1 MGSGYGS
8 RRKGNVF
15 FLVKYLFIV
24 FNVLVWLLGFGVL
37 TVGIWM
43 HLNRGPYVTLL
54 PNSSFL
60 SATTL
65 TIAAG
70 VIIFVV
76 GFCGCVGA
84 MMESQ
89 CMLVVYF
96 IFVLVIFGLEVTAT
110 ALGLTYKYKVQTFI
124 RQEVLL
130 SIKQDYD
137 PQLADSQNKGVV
149 AVVDNIQ
156 TDLECCGVDNLTDWF
171 YIPAWPDKANVPM
184 SCCVNPSQGCG
195 EASSDAPWHTRGCMK
210 EVEYWFMT
218 RMYTMG
224 ILALSVAVIQ
234 VLAMAAAIGMFCC
247 LRKDK
252 FSL

>member
-1 MGSGYGS
+1 
-8 RRKGNVF
+8 
-15 FLVKYLFIV
+15 
-24 FNVLVWLLGFGVL
+24 
-37 TVGIWM
+37 M

-54 PNSSFL
+54 PNSSYL

-70 VIIFVV
+70 AIIFIV

-110 ALGLTYKYKVQTFI
+110 ALGLTYKQEVKTFI
-124 RQEVLL
+124 QREILL
-130 SIKQDYD
+130 SIKQDYNPD
-137 PQLADSQNKGVV
+137 MSYPPNSGVV

-156 TDLECCGVDNLTDWF
+156 TDLQCCGVDNLTDWF
-171 YIPAWPDKANVPM
+171 YIPAWPDKANVPT
-184 SCCVNPSQGCG
+184 SCCVNPSTGCG
-195 EASSDAPWHTRGCMK
+195 DATSDAAWHTRGCMT
-210 EVEYWFMT
+210 EVEYWFKT

-224 ILALSVAVIQ
+224 ILALVVAFIQ
-234 VLAMAAAIGMFCC
+234 IIAMAAAIGMYCC
-247 LRKDK
+247 LKKDK